1 MSSQPLETIVSNCN
15 PSKEGARQRQS
26 FPDLKFPPSI
36 TDQLNRYEPN
46 RCLMIKPTLVLF
58 IALLTMWSCS
68 KEEFASTPKSEKYTA
83 NNVEVFQNLTCS
95 NHTLVKP
102 PVDILYLVD
111 NSSSANYLSPTVR
124 NQIALTIQSLS
135 QEFDYRV
142 MVAPLLPDGGSDSF
156 RPVITNNAGAMSS
169 NVNVVAPDSATFF
182 GPPQGSNER
191 GFERSYNL
199 INQNRISNGGLVFR
213 NNAHTI
219 VVLISNG
226 NDNETSSYLNGFPI
240 VNQSAYDTAKTRF
253 INLKA
258 NLTAQ
263 QFRFFSMV
271 AHTSNCR
278 SGHFLGK
285 VYIDMSRDIY
295 NIEQASDQSARTTK
309 DSYDLCKDEYAI
321 YSGVN
326 SSIRQE
332 IVGHTYNKWQVSTST
347 APGAIDPID
356 IQVTKLTPSGAATTL
371 NVNQDFTCCSTGTNV
386 DTRILPTPGEPK
398 SGTFIDLT
406 FAGRVSYPDCL
417 VVRTRTPTEYY
428 GYAVAPTAPRPE
440 TIVVRVRGSN
450 IPQNSV
456 NGWTYLGYRGNENIK
471 VDVNGNPALPALNR
485 TGYFIQLNGTAK
497 YASGDTIEL
506 FYTPAPL

>member
-1 MSSQPLETIVSNCN
+1 MSSQPLETIVSYCN
-15 PSKEGARQRQS
+15 PSKEGEGDRQS
-26 FPDLKFPPSI
+26 FPDLKFPSSI

-46 RCLMIKPTLVLF
+46 RCLMMKPTLVLF
-58 IALLTMWSCS
+58 IALLTMWGCS

-111 NSSSANYLSPTVR
+111 NSSSANYLSSTVR

-142 MVAPLLPDGGSDSF
+142 MVAPLLPDGASDTF
-156 RPVITNNAGAMSS
+156 RPVITNNAGAMST
-169 NVNVVAPDSATFF
+169 NVNVVPPDSASFF

-191 GFERSYNL
+191 GFERAYQL
-199 INQNRISNGGLVFR
+199 INQNRISNGGMVFR
-213 NNAHTI
+213 NNAHTL
-219 VVLISNG
+219 VVLVSNG

-240 VNQSAYDTAKTRF
+240 VNQGAYDTAKARF
-253 INLKA
+253 ITLKSNLA
-258 NLTAQ
+258 AQ
-263 QFRFFSMV
+263 QFRFFSLV

-285 VYIDMSRDIY
+285 VYIDMSKDIY
-295 NIEQASDQSARTTK
+295 LHEQATDSSRVTK
-309 DSYDLCKDEYAI
+309 DSYDLCKDEYSI

-332 IVGHTYNKWQVSTST
+332 VVGHTYNKWQVSSST
-347 APGAIDPID
+347 APEAIDPVD

-371 NVNQDFTCCSTGTNV
+371 TMNQDFTCCSTGTNV
-386 DTRILPTPGEPK
+386 NTRIAPTPGEPK
-398 SGTFIDLT
+398 TGTFIDLT

-428 GYAVAPTAPRPE
+428 GFAVAPTKPRPE
-440 TIVVRVRGSN
+440 TIVVRIRGAN
-450 IPQNSV
+450 VPQSST
-456 NGWTYLGYRGNENIK
+456 NGWSYEGYRENQNIK
-471 VDVNGNPALPALNR
+471 VDVNGNPAAPALNR
-485 TGYFIQLNGTAK
+485 TGYFIKLNGSAK